1 MAKSHCSS
9 HCHQDV
15 CCSSTGYGNIL
26 RLQTLA
32 DLSDALCLIQKLETA
47 LVAEELLNPV
57 PGSEPTMD
65 VRTAAQNLRDFLV
78 EHPHTLPVLDSNNLQ
93 VGESTNTLPP
103 QQFNADDIRT
113 FGTWRYLECSCMN
126 VPFLWKEC
134 VVTAKD
140 VGGIPFKLS
149 IFDLAKNSSEWAY
162 LKYGSIGTN
171 VNDFRQA
178 VCCLKHHYQQL
189 KMVLEH

>member
-47 LVAEELLNPV
+47 LVAEELLV
-57 PGSEPTMD
+57 PTSGPTMD
-65 VRTAAQNLRDFLV
+65 VRTAALNLRDFLV
-78 EHPHTLPVLDSNNLQ
+78 ERPHTLPVLDSNNLQ
-93 VGESTNTLPP
+93 VGESTNT
-103 QQFNADDIRT
+103 FNSDDILT

-140 VGGIPFKLS
+140 INGIPFKLS
-149 IFDLAKNSSEWAY
+149 IFDLAKDPSVGAY
-162 LKYGSIGTN
+162 LKDDSTGTN
-171 VNDFRQA
+171 VSDFRQA
-178 VCCLKHHYQQL
+178 VCCLKRHYQQL